1 MLTSSEFGK
10 QLRMVAA
17 LLGIAALALLAPE
30 VRAQASAPIPLEELR
45 KDLEAGEGAPTTDD
59 IISRIWKN
67 GVAFRMD
74 ADAKTA
80 ILVSGAKG
88 ERSTDEVLAIIREA
102 EDNCATC
109 PPLSKMD
116 ILGLVFS
123 GMPPARIG
131 RMVRWRHLAFECTPT
146 EMLDLKNT
154 GVSDEL
160 LETIGQA
167 CPTPPVPLDKPLS
180 KQEILE
186 LLASRAPEEQILEL
200 VEVRNVG
207 DLAADPASLM
217 ELKNAGATNS
227 LIGRIAGVDLPE
239 GYVLAPAARARDC
252 NERLPHGRL
261 ELLAEVDQETVFRFQ
276 RTLFSYKLLRGK
288 PPRNPRIQFTQPL
301 PRLPA
306 SEWEMRDEQQ
316 EGRSKDVRVTVLDSP
331 PGGYPGLQISIND
344 DKGGADLYHIN
355 VEWALKPFSPE
366 GMRRAIRETE
376 GGSWQDLVREVQFR
390 GVSFDLDS
398 SLENSFRRDGAP
410 PDLLRAIRSAE
421 RKDNF

>member
-1 MLTSSEFGK
+1 MLTSGEFGK
-10 QLRMVAA
+10 RLKMVAA
-17 LLGIAALALLAPE
+17 VLGIAALAVLAPE
-30 VRAQASAPIPLEELR
+30 LRAQASVPIPLEELQQ
-45 KDLEAGEGAPTTDD
+45 DLEASEGAPTTDD
-59 IISRIWKN
+59 IISKIWKN

-74 ADAKTA
+74 GDAKTA
-80 ILVSGAKG
+80 ILISGAKG
-88 ERSTDEVLAIIREA
+88 KRSADEVLAIIREA

-123 GMPPARIG
+123 GLPPARIG
-131 RMVRWRHLAFECTPT
+131 RMVRWRRLSFECTPT

-180 KQEILE
+180 KQEVLE

-207 DLAADPASLM
+207 DLASDPANLM
-217 ELKNAGATNS
+217 QLKKAGATNS

-239 GYVLAPAARARDC
+239 GYVLARAVRGRDY
-252 NERLPHGRL
+252 NERIPHGRL
-261 ELLAEVDQETVFRFQ
+261 DLLAEVDQETVFRFQ
-276 RTLFSYKLLRGK
+276 RNLFSYKLLRGK
-288 PPRNPRIQFTQPL
+288 PPRNPRVRFTQPL

-306 SEWEMRDEQQ
+306 SEWEIRDTREK
-316 EGRSKDVRVTVLDSP
+316 GRSKNVQVTVLDSP
-331 PGGYPGLQISIND
+331 PGGHAGLQISIND
-344 DKGGADLYHIN
+344 DKGGADLYHIQ

-366 GMRRAIRETE
+366 GMRRVVRETK
-376 GGSWQDLVREVQFR
+376 GGSWQDLIREVQFR

-410 PDLLRAIRSAE
+410 SELLRAVRSAKRE
-421 RKDNF
+421 DNF